1 MPFGLGNWPNVFEFQ
16 FASVAAFLAMTP
28 HGAYVWPVYLLG
40 LLIICGLSL
49 SVNFQHRKAIRQVQN
64 IRELEKLNE
73 S

>member
-1 MPFGLGNWPNVFEFQ
+1 
-16 FASVAAFLAMTP
+16 MTP

-49 SVNFQHRKAIRQVQN
+49 SVKFQHLKAIRQVQKSL
-64 IRELEKLNE
+64 ELEELNE